1 MRLTRWTLAL
11 VGLAAATPAAAKIYH
26 LDGGIVR
33 VRYGSSSSA
42 PASRAAERRTVVP
55 ADAPPPAVVDQPVS
69 YQPSFGSAA
78 AAPMLDQAA
87 AQAGLH
93 PALLEALV
101 WQESRWHPGAVS
113 RKGAIGLTQLM
124 PGTARELGVDPRD
137 PNANLL
143 GGARYLRSLIDHFDG
158 DLVKGLAAYNAGARR
173 VEQAGG
179 VPPISETQQYV
190 LAILRRVTATAG
202 RR

>member
-11 VGLAAATPAAAKIYH
+11 VVLAAATPAAAKVYH
-26 LDGGIVR
+26 LDDGVVR
-33 VRYGSSSSA
+33 VRYGSSSS
-42 PASRAAERRTVVP
+42 PASGSSAGRNAVRAAVPTV
-55 ADAPPPAVVDQPVS
+55 AATDQQAS
-69 YQPSFGSAA
+69 YPLRWDSAA
-78 AAPMLDQAA
+78 AAPLLDQAA

-93 PALLEALV
+93 PVLLEALV
-101 WQESRWHPGAVS
+101 WQESRWRPGAVS
-113 RKGAIGLTQLM
+113 PKGAIGLTQLM

-137 PNANLL
+137 PSANLL

-158 DLVKGLAAYNAGARR
+158 DLVKALAAYNAGVRR

-179 VPPISETQQYV
+179 VPPIAETQKYV
-190 LAILRRVTATAG
+190 LAILRRITATAS

>member
-1 MRLTRWTLAL
+1 MQFARWTFAL
-11 VGLAAATPAAAKIYH
+11 VGLAGASPVAAQVYR
-26 LDGGIVR
+26 LDDGVVR
-33 VRYGSSSSA
+33 VRHGSGSSVPAGQASQRRTA
-42 PASRAAERRTVVP
+42 VLADPQPASPV
-55 ADAPPPAVVDQPVS
+55 QPVS
-69 YQPSFGSAA
+69 YQPSWNSAA
-78 AAPMLDQAA
+78 AAPLLAEAA
-87 AQAGLH
+87 AQTGLH

-137 PNANLL
+137 PSANLM
-143 GGARYLRSLIDHFDG
+143 GGARHLRSLIDHFDG
-158 DLVKGLAAYNAGARR
+158 DLVKALAAYNAGVRR

-179 VPPISETQQYV
+179 VPPIPETQQYV
-190 LAILRRVTATAG
+190 LAILGRVTATVN